1 MIVNMADDAAQPG
14 DRGEIMTQLFRGV
27 RAGLTAAAMLLVPM
41 LAPAVPTA
49 VFPQGG
55 APAGPPIA
63 ITGASVINVEDGSV
77 IRNAVVLIEGDRI
90 KAIGPAGSV
99 QLPAD
104 VRKLPLDGKWLAPG
118 LLNMHVHFGLKLPGA
133 AGAGLANE
141 NEMQLVLR
149 MADNARKSLHAG
161 VTTVRL
167 TGEEHGSDFALK
179 AAIDGGSALGP
190 RIHTAGEIIAATGGH
205 GDLEGDGAAEM
216 AKLVRQQ
223 IKQGATWIKVAISG
237 GISDSHGNIAASS
250 LMPEEMR
257 TIIDVAHR
265 NGVKVTA
272 HNGSPI
278 AADEAVALG
287 IDCFEHAY
295 HLTEKQL
302 RAMKAKGTWLVPTAV
317 VTDQGAME
325 FYKKIGSPPWYLDRV
340 RSTRVDHNK
349 MLQAAIKVGVNI
361 ALGTDQFPF
370 EPNAGTTA
378 TVHEAELYVAA
389 GMTPLDAL
397 RAATLNPARMLE
409 ADEEVGSLAVGKY
422 ADIIAVDGNPAQDI
436 ATLRTISFVMKGGQV
451 IRQD

>member
-1 MIVNMADDAAQPG
+1 
-14 DRGEIMTQLFRGV
+14 MTQMFRGV
-27 RAGLTAAAMLLVPM
+27 RAGLTAAAMLLAPA

-49 VFPQGG
+49 VFAQAG
-55 APAGPPIA
+55 APPGPPIA

-77 IRNAVVLIEGDRI
+77 IQNAVVLIEGDRI

-99 QLPAD
+99 QLPAN

-118 LLNMHVHFGLKLPGA
+118 LFNMHVHFGLKLPGP
-133 AGAGLANE
+133 AGAALADE
-141 NEMQLVLR
+141 NDMQLALR
-149 MADNARKSLHAG
+149 MADNARQSLYAG

-167 TGEEHGSDFALK
+167 TGENHGSDFALK
-179 AAIDGGSALGP
+179 GAIDGGTALGP

-205 GDLEGDGAAEM
+205 GDLEADGTAEM
-216 AKLVRQQ
+216 AKVVREQ
-223 IKQGATWIKVAISG
+223 IKRGATWIKVAISG
-237 GISDSHGNIAASS
+237 GISDSHGSISASS

-257 TIIDVAHR
+257 TLIDIAHR

-272 HNGSPI
+272 HNGSAI
-278 AADEAVALG
+278 AADEAIALG

-317 VTDQGAME
+317 VTDEGAME
-325 FYKKIGSPPWYLDRV
+325 FFKKIGSPPWYLDRV
-340 RSTRVDHNK
+340 RSTRVDHHK
-349 MLQAAIKVGVNI
+349 MLQTAIKVGVNI

-397 RAATLNPARMLE
+397 RAATLQPARMLGVE
-409 ADEEVGSLAVGKY
+409 KEVGSLAPGYY

-451 IRQD
+451 IRQDQ

>member
-1 MIVNMADDAAQPG
+1 MNDLLRSMRV
-14 DRGEIMTQLFRGV
+14 GV
-27 RAGLTAAAMLLVPM
+27 VAAMLLAPM
-41 LAPAVPTA
+41 LAAAVPTA

-63 ITGASVINVEDGSV
+63 ITGASVVNVEDGSV
-77 IRNAVVLIEGDRI
+77 IQNAVVLIEGDRI
-90 KAIGPAGSV
+90 QAIGPAGSV
-99 QLPAD
+99 QVPANA
-104 VRKLPLDGKWLAPG
+104 RKLPLDGKWLAPG
-118 LLNMHVHFGLKLPGA
+118 LFNMHVHFGLKLPGA
-133 AGAGLANE
+133 AGAALVNE
-141 NEMQLVLR
+141 NDMQLVMR

-167 TGEEHGSDFALK
+167 TGENHGSDFALK
-179 AAIDGGSALGP
+179 GAIDSGAALGP
-190 RIHTAGEIIAATGGH
+190 RIHTAGEILAATGGH
-205 GDLEGDGAAEM
+205 GDLEADGAAEM
-216 AKLVRQQ
+216 AKVVREQ

-237 GISDSHGNIAASS
+237 GISDSHGSISASS

-257 TIIDVAHR
+257 AVIDVAHR

-278 AADEAVALG
+278 AADEAIALG

-317 VTDQGAME
+317 VTDEGAME

-340 RSTRVDHNK
+340 RSTRVDHNR
-349 MLQAAIKVGVNI
+349 MLQTAIKVGVNI

-370 EPNAGTTA
+370 EPNDGTTA

-397 RAATLNPARMLE
+397 RAATIQPARMLGVE
-409 ADEEVGSLAVGKY
+409 KEVGSLSVGYY
-422 ADIIAVDGNPAQDI
+422 ADLIAVDENPAQNI
-436 ATLRTISFVMKGGQV
+436 RALRTINFVMKGGQV
-451 IRQD
+451 IRHDE